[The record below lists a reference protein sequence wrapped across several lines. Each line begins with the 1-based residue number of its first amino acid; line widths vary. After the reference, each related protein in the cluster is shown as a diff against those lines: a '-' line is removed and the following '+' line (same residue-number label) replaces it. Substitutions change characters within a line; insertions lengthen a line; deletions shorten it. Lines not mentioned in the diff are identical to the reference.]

1 MTYQADDEIS
11 ESTKALSKQFEK
23 LFKLTKTLNDE
34 EYFKLM
40 SKIEVYKV
48 IHNKIRSKDKI
59 KSKMRQAAAEKP
71 KPKTT
76 KKMKRFK
83 DYLQYLDF

>member
-1 MTYQADDEIS
+1 MTYQNDEELS

-40 SKIEVYKV
+40 SKIEIYKV
-48 IHNKIRSKDKI
+48 IHNKIRARDKI
-59 KSKMRQAAAEKP
+59 KTKVKQAAAEKP
-71 KPKTT
+71 KPKTP

-83 DYLQYLDF
+83 DFLQYLDF